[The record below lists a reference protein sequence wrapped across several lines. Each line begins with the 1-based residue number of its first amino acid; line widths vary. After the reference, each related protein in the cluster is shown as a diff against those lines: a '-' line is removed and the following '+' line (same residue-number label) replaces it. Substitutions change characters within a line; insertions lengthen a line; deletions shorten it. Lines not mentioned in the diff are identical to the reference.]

1 MMHGFYIEGGKK
13 NETDLSAKEKTKKE
27 RTWFQKEKT
36 EDERAR
42 LQKKNEH

>member
-1 MMHGFYIEGGKK
+1 MGICASIGIQMMHGFYIEGGKK
-13 NETDLSAKEKTKKE
+13 NETDLSAKEKT
-27 RTWFQKEKT
+27 

>member
-13 NETDLSAKEKTKKE
+13 NETDLSAKEKT
-27 RTWFQKEKT
+27 

-42 LQKKNEH
+42 LQKKNEHQEWQKRS